1 MLYFV
6 DVAKLITIMS
16 STSGI
21 APLKFVTEAEIE
33 EKRKKRQEEWE
44 KVRQPHQ
51 PLGDLIAVLILT
63 VILLYYSHCEIRC
76 SHHWRWSVLL
86 VIGA

>member
-6 DVAKLITIMS
+6 DVAKLITSMS

-51 PLGDLIAVLILT
+51 PLGDLTAVLILT
-63 VILLYYSHCEIRC
+63 VVLLYYSHCEIKC
-76 SHHWRWSVLL
+76 PPLWK
-86 VIGA
+86 

>member
-1 MLYFV
+1 
-6 DVAKLITIMS
+6 MS

-21 APLKFVTEAEIE
+21 APLKFVSETEIE

-51 PLGDLIAVLILT
+51 PLGDLTCFYRCRIISEIFGNVIFK
-63 VILLYYSHCEIRC
+63 VILQA
-76 SHHWRWSVLL
+76 VN
-86 VIGA
+86 

>member
-1 MLYFV
+1 
-6 DVAKLITIMS
+6 MS

-21 APLKFVTEAEIE
+21 APLKFVSEAEIE

-51 PLGDLIAVLILT
+51 PLGTLSLLQSFSILNLMDV
-63 VILLYYSHCEIRC
+63 VICTF
-76 SHHWRWSVLL
+76 
-86 VIGA
+86 VIHSGMETFL